1 MGIPSKTSNRIRA
14 VSNTSNL
21 CNLIHFSLALVLNT
35 YQVVCMPRKLLPSQT
50 ENEQPDIGFS
60 EDEKIAEAQR
70 ILSVRL
76 QQRAE

>member
-1 MGIPSKTSNRIRA
+1 
-14 VSNTSNL
+14 
-21 CNLIHFSLALVLNT
+21 
-35 YQVVCMPRKLLPSQT
+35 MPRKLLPSQT